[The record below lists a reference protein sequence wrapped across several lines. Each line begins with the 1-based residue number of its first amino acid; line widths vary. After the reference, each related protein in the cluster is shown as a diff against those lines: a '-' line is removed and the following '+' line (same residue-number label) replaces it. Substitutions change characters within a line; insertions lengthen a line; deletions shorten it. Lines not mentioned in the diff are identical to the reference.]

1 MQPRRDAQTVTPD
14 GRRVGALIDG
24 VVVRM
29 ATTLPDERGE
39 VCEVFNP
46 AWGVSE
52 APLVYAYQVVIRPG
66 KVKGWVVHHEQD
78 DRLFISLGV
87 LKIVLFDG
95 REDSPTY
102 RQIDELILGERNRG
116 LVIIPQGVF
125 HAIQNVGH
133 TDALFFNLPTK
144 PYNHAAPDKYRL
156 PLDTDQI
163 PYRFEA
169 RLGW

>member
-24 VVVRM
+24 VVVR
-29 ATTLPDERGE
+29 
-39 VCEVFNP
+39 
-46 AWGVSE
+46 
-52 APLVYAYQVVIRPG
+52 